1 MSYDERETGINSGSP
16 LEFYEFA
23 TTDQTWRLTS
33 ADIDLTLDGDT
44 YTSIALSRSEISD
57 DQEQRRGKVNVM
69 IDPNHEIAGL
79 FVAYMPS
86 TPLFLTIRRNHD
98 GEADA
103 AVVVIFN
110 GRVNQAIFGDPLTL
124 LCVPDTDDLKKQIPA
139 GTFQTQCNHIL
150 YDKGCKI
157 DPEDFKR
164 SATILT
170 VSADGLTLTADAFG
184 DETAN
189 WFQNGYIQKG
199 LQRRMILTHSGD
211 TVTLIAPLNGLQAG
225 DAIFA
230 FAGCDRDFNG
240 DCVNKF
246 DNATNYQGFKW
257 VPNRNPF
264 SSSISQA
271 AS

>member
-1 MSYDERETGINSGSP
+1 MAYGDRETSTNAGAP

-44 YTSIALSRSEISD
+44 YTSISLSRSEISD
-57 DQEQRRGKVNVM
+57 DQEQRRGRVNVM

-98 GEADA
+98 GEDDSE
-103 AVVVIFN
+103 VVVIFN

-150 YDKGCKI
+150 YDDGCTI

-164 SATILT
+164 SATIT
-170 VSADGLTLTADAFG
+170 SVSADGLTIHADAFG
-184 DETAN
+184 DEVAN
-189 WFQNGYIQKG
+189 WFMNGYIQKG
-199 LQRRMILTHSGD
+199 FQRRMILTHSG
-211 TVTLIAPLNGLQAG
+211 TLVTLIAPLNGLQVG
-225 DAIFA
+225 DSIFA
-230 FAGCDRDFNG
+230 FAGCDRAFRG
-240 DCVNKF
+240 DCVLKF
-246 DNATNYQGFKW
+246 ANGKNFHGFQW

-264 SSSISQA
+264 NTSISQA